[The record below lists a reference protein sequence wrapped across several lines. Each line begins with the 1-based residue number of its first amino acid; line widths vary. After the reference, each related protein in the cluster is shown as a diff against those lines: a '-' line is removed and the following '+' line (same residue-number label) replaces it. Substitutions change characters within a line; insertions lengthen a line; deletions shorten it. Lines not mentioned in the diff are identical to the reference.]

1 MIKQDKPLPFTYQI
15 YQPYGC
21 GSNVCLVNIWS
32 RYLIICHHRSFSV
45 TTDSTDLSL
54 LTQTQLTFPCYY
66 RPHWPSCVTTDPTNL
81 SLLPQ
86 TQLTVICYHRLNWPS
101 CVDTDPTDLPV
112 LPQTQLTF
120 LCYHRLNWP
129 LSVTT
134 DSTDL
139 PVLPQTPLTFLC
151 YHRPNWPF
159 SDTTDSTDLLLPHTY
174 TVPLPDWSSL
184 IITHLHV
191 YNPSTISFY
200 EYNCYILPTL

>member
-101 CVDTDPTDLPV
+101 CVTTDPTDLPV

-120 LCYHRLNWP
+120 LWYHRLNWP
-129 LSVTT
+129 SVTA
-134 DSTDL
+134 
-139 PVLPQTPLTFLC
+139 
-151 YHRPNWPF
+151 
-159 SDTTDSTDLLLPHTY
+159 
-174 TVPLPDWSSL
+174 
-184 IITHLHV
+184 HLHSPTSRLIFAYHHTPTCIQSQYHIV
-191 YNPSTISFY
+191 LWVQLLHSANTIA
-200 EYNCYILPTL
+200 